1 MALLEKETEKS
12 KREAACV
19 NRTTWSQQNKKNLS
33 GAASNP
39 VPTTSN
45 PVPTTSNPVPTTSNL
60 DQNECSVCMGK
71 YEDDFIDGELQ
82 NEWICCTG
90 CGCWMHIDC
99 LVSENST
106 FICVCGRRG

>member
-1 MALLEKETEKS
+1 MEKEAEKS

-19 NRTTWSQQNKKNLS
+19 NRTTRSQQNKENLS

-39 VPTTSN
+39 PTTSN
-45 PVPTTSNPVPTTSNL
+45 PVPTTSNP

-71 YEDDFIDGELQ
+71 YEDDLIDGELQ

-90 CGCWMHIDC
+90 CGHWMHIDC
-99 LVSENST
+99 FVSENST
-106 FICVCGRRG
+106 FVCVFCNIVMK